1 MTVITFPGADVR
13 GFYRRLGIVLPD
25 SPSLNVSV
33 RCFADP
39 DAHQHADRAPSCS
52 VNTQTGAWK
61 CHGCGASGGAFDAA
75 LARHHD
81 SRSAMD
87 LLIDY
92 HLAERRTRLQP
103 ASALVSQRPVR
114 PAPVRWPHT
123 AAHSTSHPIGNDSL
137 AITEDDVRR
146 WQQRLAHHPNLLARL
161 QHTRAWRHD
170 TIRALGLGYD
180 RGRITIPVRTGS
192 GRLRGLLRYQPE
204 PTGRP
209 KMLAVAGSRLGLV
222 PHPAAEA
229 SEHVLLVEGPPDMI
243 AARSAGASAIA
254 VPGDHAWQPD
264 WAELLTGRHVTIV
277 MDCDPP
283 GRAAAARIA
292 GDLRHVGTVE
302 ILDLAPA
309 RTDGYD
315 LTDWLLA
322 GGEVFCNQHPHKGGA
337 A

>member
-25 SPSLNVSV
+25 SPSFNVSV
-33 RCFADP
+33 RCFANP
-39 DAHQHADRAPSCS
+39 DAHQHADGAPSCS

-75 LARHHD
+75 IARQHD
-81 SRSAMD
+81 PRSAMD
-87 LLIDY
+87 LLIDH
-92 HLAERRTRLQP
+92 HLAERRTRLRP
-103 ASALVSQRPVR
+103 ASALVSRPAAR
-114 PAPVRWPHT
+114 PAPVHWSDT
-123 AAHSTSHPIGNDSL
+123 AAHSARRSARNDLL
-137 AITEDDVRR
+137 AITEDDIRR
-146 WQQRLAHHPNLLARL
+146 WQQSLSHRPNLLARL

-170 TIRALGLGYD
+170 TICALGLGYD

-209 KMLAVAGSRLGLV
+209 KMLAVACSRLGLI
-222 PHPAAEA
+222 PHPAVEA
-229 SEHVLLVEGPPDMI
+229 SEHVLLVEGPPDMV

-254 VPGDHAWQPD
+254 VPGDHAWQPE

-277 MDCDPP
+277 MDCDTP

-292 GDLRHVGTVE
+292 DDLRYLAIVE
-302 ILDLAPA
+302 ILDLAPG